1 MKRTKA
7 NRKAS
12 EKFQNPPQQSSESL
26 QNVSMAAG
34 ANLSVRESTPNQRFR
49 KPAIPSSAPGKLQM
63 ELPAEIGGE
72 VFERSKTPTN
82 ARREYSPQS
91 QIDWQNQ
98 DFEDSI
104 AIPSEA
110 RDGLDVMARRVEE
123 TKARLEADN
132 NKENLAD
139 PGPAR
144 QLQHRKNQSQST
156 QGGKE
161 KHFIDPQPNA
171 KRLKFDDSQDS
182 QQQTQPSRK
191 RQRDDLEAVVDNG
204 GNQRDTIEVSSD
216 EGFQQDRRAP
226 GAVSNTIR
234 TQTQNRV
241 VRDPLVHRR
250 LPSKKTRS
258 TPRHDSD
265 DDVPRVAVTQH
276 DQGQLSEASQFENYQ
291 KANEMAKRIVAVLP
305 KKVQTRKTWTD
316 KETETLIS
324 LIGDHGISWK
334 LLKEQDNA
342 HGSILKNR
350 NQVALK
356 DKARNMK
363 FDYLK

>member
-1 MKRTKA
+1 
-7 NRKAS
+7 
-12 EKFQNPPQQSSESL
+12 
-26 QNVSMAAG
+26 
-34 ANLSVRESTPNQRFR
+34 
-49 KPAIPSSAPGKLQM
+49 M
-63 ELPAEIGGE
+63 ELPAEIGGK

-91 QIDWQNQ
+91 QVDWQHQ
-98 DFEDSI
+98 DFEDRV
-104 AIPSEA
+104 AMPTEA
-110 RDGLDVMARRVEE
+110 REGLDVMARRVEE

-144 QLQHRKNQSQST
+144 QPQHRKNQSQSA
-156 QGGKE
+156 QGGKK

-182 QQQTQPSRK
+182 QLQTQPSRK
-191 RQRDDLEAVVDNG
+191 RQRDDLEAVLEHEDN
-204 GNQRDTIEVSSD
+204 QIDAVEVSSD
-216 EGFQQDRRAP
+216 EGFQQDRRAT
-226 GAVSNTIR
+226 GAVSNTTR
-234 TQTQNRV
+234 TQAQSRV
-241 VRDPLVHRR
+241 VREPLVHRR
-250 LPSKKTRS
+250 LRPKKARS
-258 TPRHDSD
+258 TPRHDSLD
-265 DDVPRVAVTQH
+265 DEPRGAITQH
-276 DQGQLSEASQFENYQ
+276 DQGKLSEASQFENYQ
-291 KANEMAKRIVAVLP
+291 KANEMAKRNVAVLP

-316 KETETLIS
+316 EETETLIS

-342 HGSILKNR
+342 HGSKLKHR
-350 NQVALK
+350 DQVALK